1 MQPVLHMRACAS
13 WIMHCSMHKMA
24 LLHSPSSLHL
34 HSARHLSSVSR
45 GGFLASQSWSRRHHH
60 RNIRVCSL
68 RLQADAGTVISE
80 PTQVEAEFVDGVLGL
95 QQMSADGRSK
105 QKTSELIFLGTGTSE
120 GIPRVSCLT
129 NPDKKCPVCW
139 AATKLGNR
147 NRRRN
152 TSMLLRYCVPDG
164 HHLNILVDAGKY
176 DSAFIIQFL

>member
-1 MQPVLHMRACAS
+1 V
-13 WIMHCSMHKMA
+13 
-24 LLHSPSSLHL
+24 
-34 HSARHLSSVSR
+34 
-45 GGFLASQSWSRRHHH
+45 
-60 RNIRVCSL
+60 
-68 RLQADAGTVISE
+68 QADAGTVISE

-152 TSMLLRYCVPDG
+152 TSVLLRYCVPDG
-164 HHLNILVDAGKY
+164 RHLNILVDAGKY
-176 DSAFIIQFL
+176 DSAFIIQFLL